1 MGCPLAIYF
10 KQSHLN
16 FNVRCNNLLWDT
28 SIIIYW
34 DMFDVERLSYCKK
47 LNYSRVP
54 WYEITNAW
62 GKVIEFP
69 LIYHNVQKHDHR
81 VQCESVDLKLHSSWV
96 VNENLIP
103 ICRNCVY
110 VMQCK

>member
-1 MGCPLAIYF
+1 MKDMRESDCNLSAFSTITVEFSPDQMGCPLAIYF

-69 LIYHNVQKHDHR
+69 LIYHNV
-81 VQCESVDLKLHSSWV
+81 
-96 VNENLIP
+96 
-103 ICRNCVY
+103 
-110 VMQCK
+110 